1 MTQESFLGHLGGG
14 GRETLSRQLVTRHY
28 RRDEMVIAQDDDTR
42 DVFFVLDGHARATI
56 YSANGKMVAY
66 RDIHAGDIFGE
77 LSAIDGAPRSATVSA
92 LDDLTVGR
100 MTVGDFQ
107 GLIATDPDFTMA
119 LLRYFTQQ
127 SRLMTERIFEFS
139 TMLVRD
145 RLVRELVRLAEE
157 YEAADGMVAL
167 TPAPTHFDLAAR
179 ISTHREAVSRE
190 MSRLAKLGLISKSG
204 GRLIV
209 HDIGRLRAARASRD

>member
-1 MTQESFLGHLGGG
+1 
-14 GRETLSRQLVTRHY
+14 
-28 RRDEMVIAQDDDTR
+28 
-42 DVFFVLDGHARATI
+42 
-56 YSANGKMVAY
+56 
-66 RDIHAGDIFGE
+66 
-77 LSAIDGAPRSATVSA
+77 
-92 LDDLTVGR
+92 

-145 RLVRELVRLAEE
+145 RLVCELVRLAEE
-157 YEAADGMVAL
+157 YEAADGTVAL

-204 GRLIV
+204 GQLIV